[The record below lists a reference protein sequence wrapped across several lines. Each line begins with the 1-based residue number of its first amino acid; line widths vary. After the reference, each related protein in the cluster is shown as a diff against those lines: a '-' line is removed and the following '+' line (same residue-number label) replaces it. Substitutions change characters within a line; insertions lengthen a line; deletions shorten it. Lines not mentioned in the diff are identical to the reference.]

1 MLLAERPREPS
12 KHKPKGEA
20 PAVAADPALVEELV
34 AANRILFRQGVVDSF
49 GHVSVR
55 DGRDAKRFLLARSMA
70 PALVTAAD
78 VMTFDL
84 DGEPVLPAGSTGST
98 LYAERFIHSE
108 IYRARADVHAVVHSH
123 SPAVIPFGVVS
134 STPLRAIYHM
144 GGFLGRSVPV
154 FDIRAAAGPASDMLI
169 RDRALG
175 AALARSLAA
184 GPVVLMRG
192 HGSTAVGSD
201 LRQAVYRAV
210 YTEVNARLQMEAM
223 RLGPVV
229 YLSDEEAAN
238 AAATNARQVDRAWE
252 LWKMTACGAGPESGG
267 EAL

>member
-1 MLLAERPREPS
+1 MLLAERPQEPS

-20 PAVAADPALVEELV
+20 LAVAADPALVEELV
-34 AANRILFRQGVVDSF
+34 AANRILFRQGVVDGF

-55 DGRDAKRFLLARSMA
+55 DSRDGERFLLARSMA

-84 DGEPVLPAGSTGST
+84 DGEPVRPSGSA

-144 GGFLGRSVPV
+144 GGFLGRSVPI
-154 FDIRAAAGPASDMLI
+154 FDIRSAAGPASDMLI
-169 RDRALG
+169 RDRVLG
-175 AALARSLAA
+175 AALARVLAA
-184 GPVVLMRG
+184 NPVVLMRG
-192 HGSTAVGSD
+192 HGSTAVGGD

-238 AAATNARQVDRAWE
+238 AAAANARQVDRAWE
-252 LWKMTACGAGPESGG
+252 LWKMTAFGANPVAEGKVP
-267 EAL
+267 

>member
-1 MLLAERPREPS
+1 
-12 KHKPKGEA
+12 
-20 PAVAADPALVEELV
+20 VDADPALVEELV
-34 AANRILFRQGVVDSF
+34 AANRILFRQGVVDGF

-55 DGRDAKRFLLARSMA
+55 DGRRGDRFLLARSMA

-84 DGEPVLPAGSTGST
+84 AGEPVLPAGSAV
-98 LYAERFIHSE
+98 YAERFIHSE

-134 STPLRAIYHM
+134 SAPLRAIYHM
-144 GGFLGRSVPV
+144 GGFLGRSVPI
-154 FDIRAAAGPASDMLI
+154 FDIRS
-169 RDRALG
+169 
-175 AALARSLAA
+175 AA

-192 HGSTAVGSD
+192 HGATAVAGD
-201 LRQAVYRAV
+201 LRQAVYRAI
-210 YTEVNARLQMEAM
+210 YTEMNARLQMEAM

-229 YLSDEEAAN
+229 YLSDEEAEN

-252 LWKMTACGAGPESGG
+252 LWKMAACGAGPVAGREVP
-267 EAL
+267 

>member
-1 MLLAERPREPS
+1 MLPAERPREPS
-12 KHKPKGEA
+12 KDKPKGEA
-20 PAVAADPALVEELV
+20 LAVAADPALVEELV
-34 AANRILFRQGVVDSF
+34 AANRILFRQGVVDGF

-55 DGRDAKRFLLARSMA
+55 DGRDAARFLLARSMA

-84 DGEPVLPAGSTGST
+84 DGEPVPPTANAV
-98 LYAERFIHSE
+98 YAERFIHSE
-108 IYRARADVHAVVHSH
+108 IYRARADVRAVVHSH

-144 GGFLGRSVPV
+144 GGFLGRSVPI
-154 FDIRAAAGPASDMLI
+154 FEIRSAAGPASDMLI
-169 RDRALG
+169 RDRTLG
-175 AALARSLAA
+175 AALARVLAA

-192 HGSTAVGSD
+192 HGSTAVGGD

-229 YLSDEEAAN
+229 YLSDDEAAN

-252 LWKMTACGAGPESGG
+252 LWKMTACGAGPVSGG